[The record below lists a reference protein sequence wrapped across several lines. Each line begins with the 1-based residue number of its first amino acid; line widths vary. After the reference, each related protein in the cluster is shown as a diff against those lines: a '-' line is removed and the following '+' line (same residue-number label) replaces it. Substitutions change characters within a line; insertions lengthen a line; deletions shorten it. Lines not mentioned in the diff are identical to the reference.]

1 MLEHALLLLVG
12 YWCSAGRSM
21 DQSRAGCY
29 VTFRP
34 VYRSLTDMQGG
45 YGLCNAGWLPGL
57 GLLIAGSRGLLT
69 GATGIALELGL
80 SEALVGLT
88 VVAVGTSLPE
98 LTVSVMAA
106 IRRHADVAIGNI
118 LGSNIFNILGIL
130 GVSALVQPLPLASRM
145 AWFDQWIMLG
155 AAVLLTLF
163 LVSGRR
169 LSRLEGVV
177 LLMGYGAYVAVGV
190 TL

>member
-1 MLEHALLLLVG
+1 MREHALLLVG
-12 YWCSAGRSM
+12 CW
-21 DQSRAGCY
+21 
-29 VTFRP
+29 FP
-34 VYRSLTDMQGG
+34 VQEQ
-45 YGLCNAGWLPGL
+45 YGSVPD
-57 GLLIAGSRGLLT
+57 GLLRDVPAC
-69 GATGIALELGL
+69 
-80 SEALVGLT
+80 
-88 VVAVGTSLPE
+88 
-98 LTVSVMAA
+98 
-106 IRRHADVAIGNI
+106 IRESH
-118 LGSNIFNILGIL
+118 ILGIL

>member
-1 MLEHALLLLVG
+1 MMDLMLIGAGIVLL
-12 YWCSAGRSM
+12 AG
-21 DQSRAGCY
+21 
-29 VTFRP
+29 
-34 VYRSLTDMQGG
+34 GG
-45 YGLCNAGWLPGL
+45 E
-57 GLLIAGSRGLLT
+57 LLIRG
-69 GATGIALELGL
+69 
-80 SEALVGLT
+80 
-88 VVAVGTSLPE
+88 
-98 LTVSVMAA
+98 
-106 IRRHADVAIGNI
+106 
-118 LGSNIFNILGIL
+118 
-130 GVSALVQPLPLASRM
+130 ALVQPLPLASRM

>member
-1 MLEHALLLLVG
+1 
-12 YWCSAGRSM
+12 
-21 DQSRAGCY
+21 
-29 VTFRP
+29 
-34 VYRSLTDMQGG
+34 
-45 YGLCNAGWLPGL
+45 
-57 GLLIAGSRGLLT
+57 
-69 GATGIALELGL
+69 
-80 SEALVGLT
+80 
-88 VVAVGTSLPE
+88 
-98 LTVSVMAA
+98 
-106 IRRHADVAIGNI
+106 
-118 LGSNIFNILGIL
+118 
-130 GVSALVQPLPLASRM
+130 LPLVSRM

>member
-1 MLEHALLLLVG
+1 MLAV
-12 YWCSAGRSM
+12 
-21 DQSRAGCY
+21 
-29 VTFRP
+29 
-34 VYRSLTDMQGG
+34 
-45 YGLCNAGWLPGL
+45 GL
-57 GLLIAGSRGLLT
+57 GLLIAGSRVLLT

-88 VVAVGTSLPE
+88 LVAVGTSLPE

-145 AWFDQWIMLG
+145 AWFDQWVMLG

>member
-1 MLEHALLLLVG
+1 MLAV
-12 YWCSAGRSM
+12 
-21 DQSRAGCY
+21 
-29 VTFRP
+29 
-34 VYRSLTDMQGG
+34 
-45 YGLCNAGWLPGL
+45 GL
-57 GLLIAGSRGLLT
+57 GFLIAGSRVLLT

-88 VVAVGTSLPE
+88 VVAVGTSLLE

-145 AWFDQWIMLG
+145 AWFDQWVMLG
-155 AAVLLTLF
+155 SAVLLTLF